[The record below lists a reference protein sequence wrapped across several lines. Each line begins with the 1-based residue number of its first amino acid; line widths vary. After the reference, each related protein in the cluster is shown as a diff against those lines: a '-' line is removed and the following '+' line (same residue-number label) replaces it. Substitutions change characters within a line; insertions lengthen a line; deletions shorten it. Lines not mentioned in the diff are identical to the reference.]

1 MLAHFHNP
9 LAITVQIIRQFSVP
23 GFIALVNLTWNA
35 LLAQDRVLSP
45 GVESIDAQ
53 SIAAH
58 IRFLADDLLE
68 GRGPGTR
75 GDHLAQLYISSN
87 FERMGLSPGAPS
99 GSWVQPVPLVG
110 ITTQQPP
117 VLRFE
122 KQSEALELK
131 QHDDFIAVSGVARP
145 NIDVPLSEVVFVGY
159 GITAPEY
166 QWDDYAQLDVRGK
179 IVLVMNNDPEDDPN
193 LFEGRRRL
201 YYGRWDYKYAN
212 AAAHGALGAIIIH
225 TEASAGYPYSVVQTS
240 WSGEESE
247 LREDDS
253 PRLLMKAWV
262 TDEAAQRLASFAGQD
277 LNALRQL
284 AQQRQFKP
292 VALGLNLQTS
302 FTSTSSHLETANVLG
317 VLPGSDPS
325 LKDEYVIVMA
335 HHDHL
340 GISTERD
347 QSGDNIYNGAVDN
360 ASGTAAL
367 LAIAEAF
374 AKSTEKPRRSLL
386 FAAVGAEEQGLLG
399 SRYYAA
405 HPTVSPGKIAGLVN
419 MDSMNFLGRSV
430 DIQVVGY
437 GKSSIDTIVND
448 VAAIQQRNVVPDQF
462 IDRGYFYR
470 SDQFSLAKIGV
481 PGLYLHSGTTIRG
494 KPDHWGRD
502 QHEAWNKQV
511 YHQPSDEFDPNWD
524 WDGMVE
530 DTQLLMEVT
539 KRMADADA
547 MQTWNPGDEF
557 EAARKAAIEAVSTS
571 STP

>member
-1 MLAHFHNP
+1 MSTHKKTLAYLHNE
-9 LAITVQIIRQFSVP
+9 LATTVQIIRRAFLAS
-23 GFIALVNLTWNA
+23 FLVLQLLATWD
-35 LLAQDRVLSP
+35 LLAQESALSP
-45 GVESIDAQ
+45 EVQNIHSKV
-53 SIAAH
+53 IAAH

-75 GDHLAQLYISSN
+75 GDHLTQLYISSN

-110 ITTQQPP
+110 ITTQQPSI
-117 VLRFE
+117 LRFE
-122 KQSEALELK
+122 KQSEALELN
-131 QHDDFIAVSGVARP
+131 QHDDFIAVSGVAQP
-145 NIDVPLSEVVFVGY
+145 KINVPLSEVVFVGY

-212 AAAHGALGAIIIH
+212 AAAHGAIGAIIIH

-277 LNALRQL
+277 LNALRQQ

-292 VALGLNLQTS
+292 VSLGLNLQTS
-302 FTSTSSHLETANVLG
+302 FTCTSSQLETANVL
-317 VLPGSDPS
+317 
-325 LKDEYVIVMA
+325 
-335 HHDHL
+335 
-340 GISTERD
+340 
-347 QSGDNIYNGAVDN
+347 GDNIYNGAVDN

-374 AKSTEKPRRSLL
+374 AKSSDKPRRSLL

-399 SRYYAA
+399 SRYYAV

-437 GKSSIDTIVND
+437 GKSSIDAIVND
-448 VAAIQQRNVVPDQF
+448 VAALQQRKVVPDQF

-494 KPDHWGRD
+494 KPDLWGRD
-502 QHEAWNKQV
+502 QQEAWTKEV
-511 YHQPSDEFDPNWD
+511 YHQPGDEFDPNWD
-524 WDGMVE
+524 WNGMVE
-530 DTQLLMEVT
+530 DAQLLMEVT
-539 KRMADADA
+539 KRIANADA
-547 MQTWNPGDEF
+547 MQAWNPGDEF
-557 EAARKAAIEAVSTS
+557 EAARKTALEAASIST
-571 STP
+571 TQ